1 MAKREKKKGR
11 KKYRKSREEASGK
24 RNDRKIVYGWK
35 RVKGITDS
43 CVRVHL
49 VKMRQHE
56 RTRGRV
62 LGAEWNG
69 RYLKQCTDLR
79 PPARC
84 VYIHPPQEKEKK
96 MKSSALPTPFLP
108 LRPLLQPPAAPSHS
122 SYEPRAG
129 RSEYNFLYCVNVRTI
144 RLNKKK
150 NVYITK
156 LWRFEL
162 LRSLTHLRLVLRATS
177 PSKPDEFDDSLENF

>member
-1 MAKREKKKGR
+1 MRERGAVHWGR
-11 KKYRKSREEASGK
+11 SGM
-24 RNDRKIVYGWK
+24 D
-35 RVKGITDS
+35 GI
-43 CVRVHL
+43 
-49 VKMRQHE
+49 E
-56 RTRGRV
+56 
-62 LGAEWNG
+62 
-69 RYLKQCTDLR
+69 KQCTDHR

-84 VYIHPPQEKEKK
+84 VYIHPPKRKKERKK
-96 MKSSALPTPFLP
+96 KSSALPTPFLP

-156 LWRFEL
+156 R
-162 LRSLTHLRLVLRATS
+162 RRLDHCVYH
-177 PSKPDEFDDSLENF
+177 PPGEQPFGHE

>member
-1 MAKREKKKGR
+1 M
-11 KKYRKSREEASGK
+11 
-24 RNDRKIVYGWK
+24 
-35 RVKGITDS
+35 
-43 CVRVHL
+43 
-49 VKMRQHE
+49 
-56 RTRGRV
+56 
-62 LGAEWNG
+62 GAEWNG

-79 PPARC
+79 PFRKMC
-84 VYIHPPQEKEKK
+84 VYPLPQEKERGKRRK
-96 MKSSALPTPFLP
+96 MSSALPTPFLP

-156 LWRFEL
+156 RRRLDHCVSHPPSPPPL
-162 LRSLTHLRLVLRATS
+162 LPGESKRVREMESFCGRLRNR
-177 PSKPDEFDDSLENF
+177 PGEFFRIFN

>member
-1 MAKREKKKGR
+1 M
-11 KKYRKSREEASGK
+11 
-24 RNDRKIVYGWK
+24 
-35 RVKGITDS
+35 
-43 CVRVHL
+43 
-49 VKMRQHE
+49 KMRRNE

-79 PPARC
+79 PSVRC
-84 VYIHPPQEKEKK
+84 VYIHPPRRKRESEREK
-96 MKSSALPTPFLP
+96 KSSALPTPFLP

-156 LWRFEL
+156 RRRLD
-162 LRSLTHLRLVLRATS
+162 HLRLS
-177 PSKPDEFDDSLENF
+177 PSRDGQRGSFAGTTSLRRGHLNHLKFKWLRKLKLRDFALR

>member
-1 MAKREKKKGR
+1 M
-11 KKYRKSREEASGK
+11 
-24 RNDRKIVYGWK
+24 
-35 RVKGITDS
+35 
-43 CVRVHL
+43 
-49 VKMRQHE
+49 
-56 RTRGRV
+56 
-62 LGAEWNG
+62 EWTVSK
-69 RYLKQCTDLR
+69 KQCTDLR

-84 VYIHPPQEKEKK
+84 VYIHPPSPPKGKEEKK
-96 MKSSALPTPFLP
+96 GRSSALPTPFLP

-156 LWRFEL
+156 RQRLDHCVSHHPSRPDVVSVTARPAGDVVRFMNDSVEISGEFSDL
-162 LRSLTHLRLVLRATS
+162 SESRLNGTDDRARKLNHRDLKLR
-177 PSKPDEFDDSLENF
+177 

>member
-1 MAKREKKKGR
+1 M
-11 KKYRKSREEASGK
+11 
-24 RNDRKIVYGWK
+24 
-35 RVKGITDS
+35 
-43 CVRVHL
+43 
-49 VKMRQHE
+49 
-56 RTRGRV
+56 
-62 LGAEWNG
+62 EWTVSK
-69 RYLKQCTDLR
+69 KQCTDLR

-84 VYIHPPQEKEKK
+84 VYIHPPPPQRERKRKKKER
-96 MKSSALPTPFLP
+96 SSALPTPFLP

-156 LWRFEL
+156 RQ
-162 LRSLTHLRLVLRATS
+162 RLDHCVSHHPSRPDVVSVTARRTGMSFVLRTTPWKCQANLAIS
-177 PSKPDEFDDSLENF
+177 QNLD